1 MERSQVLTI
10 AAASMRKPDNSQ
22 VIDTSEENV
31 FSAWVRP
38 LAAVAIFLGGV
49 VFAGYTINPALSSFL
64 PGLMRA
70 NTSLACLLGG
80 IALWLLQK
88 GEVTRAQR
96 FVRDGCAVVVALI
109 GLLTLAEHATGM
121 NLKID
126 ELIGRDVSGV
136 SPHPGRVYA
145 NTAFNYALFGIA
157 LWLSSRRSTRAHQLA
172 QFLALITLFVSLCSV
187 TAQIYGARLFPL
199 VGPHANSVTVLLSF
213 HVLAFGI
220 LFCRAE
226 SGLMSV
232 LASRTLAGTIGRR
245 VLFGSAVSALGLAVA
260 VREGQGAGFYDAAYR
275 EALSA
280 MANVLIITGLVWYG
294 TRRGAIAEQKRI
306 YIAKERTR
314 LLVEQENA
322 ISIRRSEARLRAI
335 LDSALDAVIGIDVSG
350 RITDWNPKAESIFGW
365 RKAEVLGRP
374 MVETIIPPKDRGG
387 KLSGIQAYFAAG
399 PQPAPLQA
407 TELEALRRNGEVFP
421 VEMSISSIQ
430 IKDSCLFTAFIS
442 DITERKKSE
451 IERKQAETDLRK
463 AKEAAEAGNQA
474 KSDFIANMSH
484 ELRTPLNGIIG
495 MSDLLIDTPL
505 NPQQRK
511 YCKAALDSGN
521 ALLTIVNDILD
532 FSKIEAGRLD
542 LEIIDFDLL
551 ALIEGQA
558 DLLASR
564 AQAKGLSVMAF
575 VDPKI
580 PQTVEGD
587 PGRIGQVL
595 LNLIG
600 NAIKFTEK
608 GSIVL
613 RAVAEATNVDPTPNL
628 FSVKDTGIGM
638 MEATKNRLF
647 QRFTQ
652 GDQTTARKYGGTGLG
667 LSISKRLVELMGGTI
682 GLESEPGQGSTFWVR
697 LSLAR
702 SRNAAQVTEQSSE
715 ALKDLEILVV
725 DDDPTARE
733 IVSAYLEQWRM
744 RSRVAA
750 GGEEALRVMR
760 EQADAGRPFDVAII
774 DRMMSGMDGYA
785 LAKKIGSDDRL
796 AKTHLILLTAFD
808 RSQDLE
814 TEIER
819 KFSAYLTKPVRQS
832 ELYNAIVASTIKPVP
847 SEARNAPAEKGD
859 AAPALVT
866 MARRILVAE
875 DNSVNQLLAIALLR
889 KLGHSAQG
897 VANGREVIDALG
909 RAPYDLVLMDCQMP
923 EMDGFEAT
931 RAIRKREKDTGEH
944 IPIVALTA
952 NVMKADQVKCW
963 ESGMDDHIGKPLKKE
978 KLAEA
983 IERWC
988 PDPEQKRKQSQQ
1000 AAGAFEGPEAKSGF
1014 QLRKMVDDVAMP
1026 LRAAAME
1033 KGIEL
1038 NVRVSKDVPNKLLGD
1053 RAFIAQLLASLISN
1067 AVGWTAQGKVNLE
1080 VSKEGESESRVRLR
1094 FGVADSGGGLSE
1106 GQLGKLL
1113 DDYSKH
1119 KATLGGTGIEGS
1131 STPAEGS
1138 AFWFEAELERASS
1151 LAIASAPHNGTHV
1164 RGADGHDL
1172 GVPQPNGG
1180 QSEMAY
1186 DRKHLLDSVDGNS
1199 ELAREIVTMY
1209 LAESPGLVTALGK
1222 SVERRDRQAIETT
1235 AHRLRGAMLAMGAG
1249 AAVIAADLEE
1259 LAQTGQLVGCPERF
1273 AILAVRARALDEALV
1288 KQELGGVS
1296 PTKQ

>member
-1 MERSQVLTI
+1 MQ
-10 AAASMRKPDNSQ
+10 KPDSSQ
-22 VIDTSEENV
+22 VIEAPSENV
-31 FSAWVRP
+31 FSRWVRP
-38 LAAVAIFLGGV
+38 LAATAIFLGGCV
-49 VFAGYTINPALSSFL
+49 LGGYLIHPALKSFL
-64 PGLMRA
+64 PGSMRA
-70 NTSLACLLGG
+70 NTSLTCLLCG
-80 IALWLLQK
+80 ISLWLLQNR
-88 GEVTRAQR
+88 EATPVQR
-96 FVRDGCAVVVALI
+96 FARDGCAAIVVLI
-109 GLLTLAEHATGM
+109 SLLTLAEHATGI
-121 NLKID
+121 NLGID
-126 ELIGRDVSGV
+126 ELLGRDLSGI
-136 SPHPGRVYA
+136 SKYPGRTYA
-145 NTAFNYALFGIA
+145 NTAFNFALFGFG
-157 LWLSSRRSTRAHQLA
+157 LWLSSRRSTKAHQLA

-199 VGPHANSVTVLLSF
+199 VGPHANSVTALLSF

-505 NPQQRK
+505 DPQQRK

-532 FSKIEAGRLD
+532 FSKIEAGRLA

-613 RAVAEATNVDPTPNL
+613 RAVAEATDIDPTPIL
-628 FSVKDTGIGM
+628 FSVKDTGIGLA
-638 MEATKNRLF
+638 EATKNRLF

-652 GDQTTARKYGGTGLG
+652 GDQTTHRKYGGTGLG
-667 LSISKRLVELMGGTI
+667 LSICKRLVEMMGGTI
-682 GLESEPGQGSTFWVR
+682 GLESEPGKGSTFWFR

-715 ALKDLEILVV
+715 ALKDLEILIV

-733 IVSAYLEQWRM
+733 IVGAYLERWRM

-750 GGEEALRVMR
+750 SGEEALRLMR
-760 EQADAGRPFDVAII
+760 EQADAGKPFDLAII
-774 DRMMSGMDGYA
+774 DGMMAGMDGYA
-785 LAKKIGSDDRL
+785 LAKEIGLDDRL
-796 AKTHLILLTAFD
+796 AKTRLILLTAFD
-808 RSQDLE
+808 RTRDLE
-814 TEIER
+814 AAIGRE
-819 KFSAYLTKPVRQS
+819 FSAYLTKPVRQS
-832 ELYNAIVASTIKPVP
+832 ELYNAIVASAVNGVP
-847 SEARNAPAEKGD
+847 SHSRNTPSEKGEVAPA
-859 AAPALVT
+859 PVT
-866 MARRILVAE
+866 SSRRVLVAE
-875 DNSVNQLLAIALLR
+875 DNSVNQLLAVALLK

-897 VANGREVIDALG
+897 VANGREVLDALG
-909 RAPYDLVLMDCQMP
+909 RAPYDLILMDCQMP

-931 RAIRKREKDTGEH
+931 RAIRKREEATGER

-952 NVMKADQVKCW
+952 NVMKEDQTKCW

-988 PDPEQKRKQSQQ
+988 PNAEQKPGKPQQ
-1000 AAGAFEGPEAKSGF
+1000 EARAPEGAAGKSGF
-1014 QLRKMVDDVAMP
+1014 QLRKMIDGAALP
-1026 LRAAAME
+1026 LRAAAMD
-1033 KGIEL
+1033 KGIQL

-1053 RAFIAQLLASLISN
+1053 EELIAQLLTSLISN
-1067 AVGWTAQGKVNLE
+1067 AVGWTAHGKVNLE
-1080 VSKEGESESRVRLR
+1080 VSKESESGSKVRLR
-1094 FGVADSGGGLSE
+1094 FRVADSGGGLSE

-1113 DDYSKH
+1113 NDYSKH
-1119 KATLGGTGIEGS
+1119 KSTLGGNGIEGS

-1138 AFWFEAELERASS
+1138 TFWFEAELERASS

-1186 DRKHLLDSVDGNS
+1186 DRKHLLDSVDGNA
-1199 ELAREIVTMY
+1199 ELAREIVTLY
-1209 LAESPGLVTALGK
+1209 LAESPGMVTALGK
-1222 SVERRDRQAIETT
+1222 SVERQDREAIESA

-1259 LAQTGQLVGCPERF
+1259 LAQTGQMVGCPERF
-1273 AILAVRARALDEALV
+1273 ALLADRARALDEALI
-1288 KQELGGVS
+1288 KLELGGVS
-1296 PTKQ
+1296 PTRQ